1 MFSDPCLM
9 GWHWPLHLLIYCEK
23 AINTFKFRTG
33 AVISCKEFFY
43 EKHKVAFVLHWRNRT
58 RTSAVMWNVHACV
71 WVFPCTFRC
80 TMWDLLTVDWN
91 ASDHPV
97 DVWGTEMHV
106 GGSIVRR
113 NRVKQKLISQKR
125 KNVTLLSF
133 RFIILCFRCAID
145 LWSMCVCE

>member
-9 GWHWPLHLLIYCEK
+9 GWHWPLHLLIYCEE

-58 RTSAVMWNVHACV
+58 RTSAVMRNVHACV
-71 WVFPCTFRC
+71 CVSVHLQMYHVRSINRWLKCLRSSGGC
-80 TMWDLLTVDWN
+80 LRHRN
-91 ASDHPV
+91 ACWRFNSKD
-97 DVWGTEMHV
+97 
-106 GGSIVRR
+106 
-113 NRVKQKLISQKR
+113 RVKQKLISQKR
-125 KNVTLLSF
+125 KNVKLQSF

-145 LWSMCVCE
+145 LWSMRVCE